1 MLNGQKILITGASG
15 VVGLPIASE
24 LARHNEVWAIAR
36 FGAGQTGAGS
46 AAGSSA
52 ASAPA
57 LNASSVPPEVLEA
70 RGITTR
76 RVDLAAPDFS
86 ELPSDFDYVLHF
98 AHTRLGSE
106 FQRAIQVNAVG
117 AGHVLM
123 HCRKAKAA
131 LVVSSAAIYSPR
143 PDPFALHAE
152 DGDLGKASTPWAPS
166 SPVSKVSLEA
176 IARFCAEA
184 FGLRTTIARLNTI
197 YGAFGGLPV
206 MDMDTVVAGQVVR
219 AVADP
224 NVHSPIHMDDVLQQI
239 EPLLDAASAKALLV
253 NWAGDEVVTTQ
264 QWCEQAGRL
273 CGRAAKIE
281 AAVIPGILA
290 GNAVD
295 VTRRRSITGPCQRV
309 FEPSFEAIYR
319 TRHGVRA

>member
-1 MLNGQKILITGASG
+1 MLTGEKILITGASG
-15 VVGLPIASE
+15 VVGLPIATA

-36 FGAGQTGAGS
+36 FGEGAP
-46 AAGSSA
+46 A
-52 ASAPA
+52 ASAM
-57 LNASSVPPEVLEA
+57 NASSAPREVLEA
-70 RGITTR
+70 RGMKTR

-86 ELPSDFDYVLHF
+86 ELPDDFTIVLHL
-98 AHTRLGSE
+98 AHTRLGAE

-117 AGHVLM
+117 AGHVLR
-123 HCRKAKAA
+123 HARKAKAA
-131 LVVSSAAIYSPR
+131 LVVSSAAIYSPK
-143 PDPFALHAE
+143 PDPFALHHE

-197 YGAFGGLPV
+197 YGDFGGLPV
-206 MDMDTVVAGQVVR
+206 MDMDSVVAGRPVR

-224 NVHSPIHMDDVLQQI
+224 NVHSPIHMDDVLDQL
-239 EPLLDAASAKALLV
+239 EALLDAGRVQATLV

-264 QWCEQAGRL
+264 QWCAQAAALSGKP
-273 CGRAAKIE
+273 AKIE
-281 AAVIPGILA
+281 VAAIPGILA

-295 VTRRRSITGPCQRV
+295 VTRRRSITGPCKR
-309 FEPSFEAIYR
+309 PFEASFATIYR
-319 TRHGVRA
+319 ERHGADRK

>member
-1 MLNGQKILITGASG
+1 MLSGEKILITGASG
-15 VVGLPIASE
+15 VVGLPIATE

-36 FGAGQTGAGS
+36 FGEG
-46 AAGSSA
+46 
-52 ASAPA
+52 APA
-57 LNASSVPPEVLEA
+57 TSAMNASSAPREDLEA

-76 RVDLAAPDFS
+76 RVDLADPDFAA
-86 ELPSDFDYVLHF
+86 LPDDFGYVLHL

-117 AGHVLM
+117 AGHVLQ

-131 LVVSSAAIYSPR
+131 LVVSSAAIYSPK
-143 PDPFALHAE
+143 PDPFALHHE

-197 YGAFGGLPV
+197 YGGFGGLPV
-206 MDMDTVVAGQVVR
+206 MDMDSVVAGRPVR

-224 NVHSPIHMDDVLQQI
+224 NVHSPIHMDDVLEQL
-239 EPLLDAASAKALLV
+239 EALLDAADKRATLV

-264 QWCEQAGRL
+264 EWCSQAARL
-273 CGRAAKIE
+273 CGKPAKVE
-281 AAVIPGILA
+281 VTAIPGILA

-295 VTRRRSITGPCQRV
+295 VTRRRSITGPCKRS
-309 FEPSFEAIYR
+309 FEPAFEAIYR
-319 TRHGVRA
+319 ARHGARG

>member
-1 MLNGQKILITGASG
+1 MLSNEKILITGASG
-15 VVGLPIASE
+15 VVGLPIATE
-24 LARHNEVWAIAR
+24 LAKTNEVWAIAR
-36 FGAGQTGAGS
+36 FGSG
-46 AAGSSA
+46 A
-52 ASAPA
+52 ASASA
-57 LNASSVPPEVLEA
+57 MNASSVSPELLEA

-76 RVDLAAPDFS
+76 RVDLAAPDLAA
-86 ELPSDFDYVLHF
+86 LPDDFTYVLHL

-131 LVVSSAAIYSPR
+131 LVMSSAAIYSPKA
-143 PDPFALHAE
+143 DPYALHVE

-176 IARFCAEA
+176 IARFCGEA

-197 YGAFGGLPV
+197 YGSFGGLPV
-206 MDMDTVVAGQVVR
+206 MDMDSVVAGRPVR

-224 NVHSPIHMDDVLQQI
+224 NVHSPIHMDDVLDQL
-239 EPLLDAASAKALLV
+239 EALLDAASTKALLV

-264 QWCEQAGRL
+264 QWCAQAAKL
-273 CGRAAKIE
+273 CGRPAKIE
-281 AAVIPGILA
+281 VAQIPGILA

-295 VTRRRSITGPCQRV
+295 VTRRRSITGPCKRA
-309 FEPSFEAIYR
+309 FEPSFAAIYGA
-319 TRHGVRA
+319 RHGAEA

>member
-1 MLNGQKILITGASG
+1 MLTGEKILITGASG
-15 VVGLPIASE
+15 VVGLPIATE

-36 FGAGQTGAGS
+36 FGEGAP
-46 AAGSSA
+46 A
-52 ASAPA
+52 ASAM
-57 LNASSVPPEVLEA
+57 NASSAPRESLEA

-76 RVDLAAPDFS
+76 RVDLAAPDFR
-86 ELPSDFDYVLHF
+86 ELPDDFTYVLHL

-117 AGHVLM
+117 AGHVLR
-123 HCRKAKAA
+123 HCQKAKAA
-131 LVVSSAAIYSPR
+131 LVVSSAAIYSPK
-143 PDPFALHAE
+143 PDPYALHHE

-206 MDMDTVVAGQVVR
+206 MDMDSVVAGKPVR

-224 NVHSPIHMDDVLQQI
+224 NVHSPIHMDDVLDQM
-239 EPLLDAASAKALLV
+239 EALLDAARVQATLV

-264 QWCEQAGRL
+264 EWCAQVARL
-273 CGRAAKIE
+273 SGKPAKIE
-281 AAVIPGILA
+281 VAAIPGILA

-295 VTRRRSITGPCQRV
+295 VTRRHSITGPCKRR
-309 FEPSFEAIYR
+309 FEPSFAAIYR
-319 TRHGVRA
+319 DRHGPRCA

>member
-1 MLNGQKILITGASG
+1 MLSGEKILITGASG

-24 LARHNEVWAIAR
+24 LAKRNDVWAIAR
-36 FGAGQTGAGS
+36 FGEGQQAVR
-46 AAGSSA
+46 AM
-52 ASAPA
+52 
-57 LNASSVPPEVLEA
+57 NASSVPREVLEA
-70 RGITTR
+70 QGITTR
-76 RVDLAAPDFS
+76 RVDLAAPDFR
-86 ELPSDFDYVLHF
+86 ELPDDFTFVLHL

-117 AGHVLM
+117 AGHVLR
-123 HCRKAKAA
+123 HCCKAKAA
-131 LVVSSAAIYSPR
+131 LVVSSAAIYSPQ
-143 PDPFALHAE
+143 PDPYTLLQE

-197 YGAFGGLPV
+197 YGSFGGLPI
-206 MDMDTVVAGQVVR
+206 MDMDSVVGGKAVR

-224 NVHSPIHMDDVLQQI
+224 NVHSPIHMDDVLDQL
-239 EPLLDAASAKALLV
+239 EAMLDAADTRATLV

-264 QWCEQAGRL
+264 EWCAQAARL
-273 CGRAAKIE
+273 CGKPAKIDVM
-281 AAVIPGILA
+281 AIAGILA

-295 VTRRRSITGPCQRV
+295 VTRRRSITGPCKRA
-309 FEPSFEAIYR
+309 FEPTFATIYR
-319 TRHGVRA
+319 ERHGTRI

>member
-1 MLNGQKILITGASG
+1 MLSGEKILMTGANG
-15 VVGLPIASE
+15 VVGLPIATE

-36 FGAGQTGAGS
+36 FGEGTAT
-46 AAGSSA
+46 
-52 ASAPA
+52 ASAM
-57 LNASSVPPEVLEA
+57 NASSAPRELLET

-76 RVDLAAPDFS
+76 RVDLAAPDFA
-86 ELPSDFDYVLHF
+86 ELPDDFTYVLHF
-98 AHTRLGSE
+98 AHTRLGAE

-117 AGHVLM
+117 AGHVLR
-123 HCRKAKAA
+123 HGRKAKAA
-131 LVVSSAAIYSPR
+131 LVVSSAAIYSPK
-143 PDPFALHAE
+143 PDPYALHHE

-206 MDMDTVVAGQVVR
+206 MDMDSVVAGRPVR

-224 NVHSPIHMDDVLQQI
+224 NVHSPIHMDDVLDQL
-239 EPLLDAASAKALLV
+239 EALLDAARVQATLV

-264 QWCEQAGRL
+264 EWTAQAARL
-273 CGRAAKIE
+273 CGRPAKIE
-281 AAVIPGILA
+281 VAAIPGILA

-295 VTRRRSITGPCQRV
+295 GTRRRSITGPCKRP
-309 FEPSFEAIYR
+309 FESSFAAIYR
-319 TRHGVRA
+319 ERHGAAGA

>member
-1 MLNGQKILITGASG
+1 MLSGEKILITGANG

-24 LARHNEVWAIAR
+24 LAKNNEVWAIAR
-36 FGAGQTGAGS
+36 FGAGAQSGNVM
-46 AAGSSA
+46 
-52 ASAPA
+52 
-57 LNASSVPPEVLEA
+57 NASSVPREALEA
-70 RGITTR
+70 KGIRTR
-76 RVDLAAPDFS
+76 PVDLAKPD
-86 ELPSDFDYVLHF
+86 LRDVPDDFTYVLHL

-117 AGHVLM
+117 AGHVLH

-131 LVVSSAAIYSPR
+131 LVMSSAAIYSPQ
-143 PDPFALHAE
+143 PDPYKLLEE

-197 YGAFGGLPV
+197 YGDFGGLPV
-206 MDMDTVVAGQVVR
+206 MNMDSIVEGKPVF

-224 NVHSPIHMDDVLQQI
+224 NVHSPIHMDDVLDQL
-239 EPLLDAASAKALLV
+239 EALLDAANTRATLV

-264 QWCEQAGRL
+264 EWCAQAARL
-273 CGRAAKIE
+273 SGKPAKIE
-281 AAVIPGILA
+281 VAVIPGILA

-295 VTRRRSITGPCQRV
+295 VTRRRSITGPCKRA
-309 FEPSFEAIYR
+309 FEPSFAAIYR
-319 TRHGVRA
+319 ERHGARP

>member
-1 MLNGQKILITGASG
+1 MLSGEKILITGASG
-15 VVGLPIASE
+15 AVGLPIATE
-24 LARHNEVWAIAR
+24 LAKKNEVWAIAR
-36 FGAGQTGAGS
+36 FGEGGEV
-46 AAGSSA
+46 
-52 ASAPA
+52 ASVM
-57 LNASSVPPEVLEA
+57 NASSVPREVLEA
-70 RGITTR
+70 QGIVTR
-76 RVDLAAPDFS
+76 RVDLAQPDLL
-86 ELPSDFDYVLHF
+86 EVPDDFTYVLHL

-117 AGHVLM
+117 AGHVLH

-131 LVVSSAAIYSPR
+131 LVMSSAAIYSPQV
-143 PDPFALHAE
+143 DPYKLLHE

-197 YGAFGGLPV
+197 YGSFGGLPV
-206 MDMDTVVAGQVVR
+206 MNMDSIVAGKPVF

-224 NVHSPIHMDDVLQQI
+224 NVHSPIHMDDVLDQLDA
-239 EPLLDAASAKALLV
+239 LLDAADKRATLV

-264 QWCEQAGRL
+264 EWCAQAARL
-273 CGRAAKIE
+273 SGKPAKIE
-281 AAVIPGILA
+281 VAAIPGILS

-295 VTRRRSITGPCQRV
+295 VTRRRTITGPCKRR
-309 FEPSFEAIYR
+309 FEPSFAAIYR
-319 TRHGVRA
+319 ERHGARA

>member
-1 MLNGQKILITGASG
+1 MLTGEKILITGASG
-15 VVGLPIASE
+15 VVGLPIATE

-36 FGAGQTGAGS
+36 FGEGAQ
-46 AAGSSA
+46 A
-52 ASAPA
+52 ASAM
-57 LNASSVPPEVLEA
+57 NASSAPREVLEA

-76 RVDLAAPDFS
+76 RVDLAAPDFA
-86 ELPSDFDYVLHF
+86 ELPDDFTIVLHL
-98 AHTRLGSE
+98 AHTRLGAE

-117 AGHVLM
+117 AGHVLR
-123 HCRKAKAA
+123 HARKAKAA
-131 LVVSSAAIYSPR
+131 LVVSSAAIYSPK
-143 PDPFALHAE
+143 PDPFALHHE

-197 YGAFGGLPV
+197 YGDFGGLPV
-206 MDMDTVVAGQVVR
+206 MDMDSVVAGRPVR

-224 NVHSPIHMDDVLQQI
+224 NVHSPIHMDDVLDQL
-239 EPLLDAASAKALLV
+239 ESLLDAARVQATLV

-264 QWCEQAGRL
+264 QWCAQAAKL
-273 CGRAAKIE
+273 CGKPAQIEVAA
-281 AAVIPGILA
+281 IPGILA

-295 VTRRRSITGPCQRV
+295 VTRRRSITGPCKR
-309 FEPSFEAIYR
+309 PFEASFATIYR
-319 TRHGVRA
+319 KRHGADHR

>member
-1 MLNGQKILITGASG
+1 MLSGEKILITGASG

-24 LARHNEVWAIAR
+24 LAKSNEVWAIAR
-36 FGAGQTGAGS
+36 FGAGAQ
-46 AAGSSA
+46 A
-52 ASAPA
+52 ASVM
-57 LNASSVPPEVLEA
+57 NASSVPRETLEA
-70 RGITTR
+70 KGIRTR
-76 RVDLAAPDFS
+76 PVDLEKPDLRDVPDDFS
-86 ELPSDFDYVLHF
+86 YVLHL

-117 AGHVLM
+117 AGHVLR
-123 HCRKAKAA
+123 HCAKAKAA
-131 LVVSSAAIYSPR
+131 LVVSSAAIYSPQA
-143 PDPFALHAE
+143 DPYKLHHE

-197 YGAFGGLPV
+197 YGSFGGLPV
-206 MDMDTVVAGQVVR
+206 MDMDSIASGKPVR

-224 NVHSPIHMDDVLQQI
+224 NVHSPIHMDDVFDQL
-239 EPLLDAASAKALLV
+239 EALLDAADTRATLV

-264 QWCEQAGRL
+264 EWCAQASKL
-273 CGRAAKIE
+273 CGKPAKIE
-281 AAVIPGILA
+281 VTPIPGILA

-295 VTRRRSITGPCQRV
+295 VTRRRSITGPCKRA
-309 FEPSFEAIYR
+309 FEPSFAAIYR
-319 TRHGVRA
+319 ERHGGRA

>member
-1 MLNGQKILITGASG
+1 MLSGEKILITGASG
-15 VVGLPIASE
+15 AVGFPIATE

-36 FGAGQTGAGS
+36 FGAGAP
-46 AAGSSA
+46 A
-52 ASAPA
+52 ASV
-57 LNASSVPPEVLEA
+57 LNASSVPREALEA
-70 RGITTR
+70 KGIVTR
-76 RVDLAAPDFS
+76 QVDLGQPDLR
-86 ELPSDFDYVLHF
+86 EIPEDFTYVLHL

-117 AGHVLM
+117 AGHVLH
-123 HCRKAKAA
+123 HCRRAKAA
-131 LVVSSAAIYSPR
+131 LVMSSAAIYSPK
-143 PDPFALHAE
+143 PDPYALHVE

-197 YGAFGGLPV
+197 YGAFGGLPIMN
-206 MDMDTVVAGQVVR
+206 MDSIVAGQPVF

-224 NVHSPIHMDDVLQQI
+224 NVHSPIHMDDVQDQL
-239 EPLLDAASAKALLV
+239 EALLDAADTRGTLV

-264 QWCEQAGRL
+264 DWCAQAARL
-273 CGRAAKIE
+273 SGKPAKIE
-281 AAVIPGILA
+281 VAAIPGILA

-295 VTRRRSITGPCQRV
+295 VTRRHAITGPCKRA
-309 FEPSFEAIYR
+309 FEPSFASIYR
-319 TRHGVRA
+319 ERHGGGA

>member
-1 MLNGQKILITGASG
+1 M
-15 VVGLPIASE
+15 
-24 LARHNEVWAIAR
+24 
-36 FGAGQTGAGS
+36 
-46 AAGSSA
+46 
-52 ASAPA
+52 
-57 LNASSVPPEVLEA
+57 NASSAPREVLEA

-76 RVDLAAPDFS
+76 RVDLAAPDFA
-86 ELPSDFDYVLHF
+86 ELPDDFTYVLHL
-98 AHTRLGSE
+98 AHTRLGAE

-117 AGHVLM
+117 AGHVLR
-123 HCRKAKAA
+123 HARKAKAA
-131 LVVSSAAIYSPR
+131 LVVSSAAIYSPK
-143 PDPFALHAE
+143 PDPYALHHE

-206 MDMDTVVAGQVVR
+206 MDMDSVVAGKPVR

-224 NVHSPIHMDDVLQQI
+224 NVHSPIHMDDVLDQL
-239 EPLLDAASAKALLV
+239 EALLDAAHVQATLV

-264 QWCEQAGRL
+264 EWSAQAARL
-273 CGRAAKIE
+273 CGRPAKIE
-281 AAVIPGILA
+281 VAAIPGILA

-295 VTRRRSITGPCQRV
+295 VTRRRSITGPCKRT
-309 FEPSFEAIYR
+309 FESSFAEIYR
-319 TRHGVRA
+319 DRHGAKA